1 MCIRDRDNTIWF
13 KYENWGYKYFISDI
27 QESTV
32 WVGLIIIL
40 LSTMMAFA
48 CSLKKTQRKAGVI
61 ERLLGKI
68 SLQFNRIFS
77 NFPVFMKELWKILIK
92 RRMLIVYCLM
102 IVIVSSYTFA
112 YKLKYNM
119 VESTVYTFC
128 QNNSALSE
136 SELYSLEEELIQEYQ
151 LMQAEK
157 DNNAQMVILNHEINL
172 VHYVNEKHDD
182 GVNVSL
188 INQYAYNKL
197 FDERQRDNKELL
209 MCICLITAC
218 LLNVGVISFE
228 KDENVLAL
236 VRTGRNRKRWI
247 IRKLLINAVVN
258 TVMCAGVYC
267 YYYHNVTKVLDIQRY
282 DILIQSIQAYA
293 DYPFNI
299 SVRGY
304 IIVNVVT
311 AILGINIFASIAT
324 YWSAKINYR
333 VGVLACLSINV
344 LYYIYKIGV
353 NVLHYYTFPG
363 IVTYID
369 FYGGISVLQIC
380 IIVGMVLAGVI
391 LNSKVVKL
399 F

>member
-1 MCIRDRDNTIWF
+1 
-13 KYENWGYKYFISDI
+13 
-27 QESTV
+27 
-32 WVGLIIIL
+32 
-40 LSTMMAFA
+40 
-48 CSLKKTQRKAGVI
+48 
-61 ERLLGKI
+61 
-68 SLQFNRIFS
+68 
-77 NFPVFMKELWKILIK
+77 
-92 RRMLIVYCLM
+92 
-102 IVIVSSYTFA
+102 
-112 YKLKYNM
+112 
-119 VESTVYTFC
+119 
-128 QNNSALSE
+128 
-136 SELYSLEEELIQEYQ
+136 
-151 LMQAEK
+151 
-157 DNNAQMVILNHEINL
+157 
-172 VHYVNEKHDD
+172 
-182 GVNVSL
+182 
-188 INQYAYNKL
+188 
-197 FDERQRDNKELL
+197 

-267 YYYHNVTKVLDIQRY
+267 YYYHSVTKVLDIQRY
-282 DILIQSIQAYA
+282 DILIQSIHAFA
-293 DYPFNI
+293 DYPFII

-304 IIVNVVT
+304 IIVNIVT

-324 YWSAKINYR
+324 YLSAKINYR

-380 IIVGMVLAGVI
+380 IIVGVVLAGVI

>member
-1 MCIRDRDNTIWF
+1 
-13 KYENWGYKYFISDI
+13 
-27 QESTV
+27 
-32 WVGLIIIL
+32 
-40 LSTMMAFA
+40 
-48 CSLKKTQRKAGVI
+48 
-61 ERLLGKI
+61 
-68 SLQFNRIFS
+68 
-77 NFPVFMKELWKILIK
+77 MKDS
-92 RRMLIVYCLM
+92 V
-102 IVIVSSYTFA
+102 
-112 YKLKYNM
+112 
-119 VESTVYTFC
+119 
-128 QNNSALSE
+128 
-136 SELYSLEEELIQEYQ
+136 
-151 LMQAEK
+151 
-157 DNNAQMVILNHEINL
+157 
-172 VHYVNEKHDD
+172 
-182 GVNVSL
+182 
-188 INQYAYNKL
+188 
-197 FDERQRDNKELL
+197 
-209 MCICLITAC
+209 
-218 LLNVGVISFE
+218 
-228 KDENVLAL
+228 
-236 VRTGRNRKRWI
+236 I

-282 DILIQSIQAYA
+282 DILIQSIQAFA

-324 YWSAKINYR
+324 YLSAKINYR

-369 FYGGISVLQIC
+369 FYGGISVLKIC